1 MVGCSGH
8 IEKIG
13 KFRHSG
19 SVSSPL
25 MPDITLET
33 DYLHLTTIKDYRR
46 IMSSLNELKIS
57 LLSRKENASVILE
70 IFDYKLWFKLF

>member
-8 IEKIG
+8 IEKTG
-13 KFRHSG
+13 KFRHLG
-19 SVSSPL
+19 SVSSPV

-33 DYLHLTTIKDYRR
+33 DHLHLTTIKDYRR

-57 LLSRKENASVILE
+57 LLPKKKCVRDIGNIRL
-70 IFDYKLWFKLF
+70 